1 MDVTVKKRKS
11 ISSIII
17 DIILWVIIGLAAV
30 FLIAWGLGYE
40 PRIVM
45 SGSMEPTIK
54 TGSICWINKNAAYE
68 DIKEGD
74 IIAFGIESDGETV
87 LVTHRAINITEEGI
101 ETKGDNNDDSDGV
114 TTTKDNFV
122 GQNILAIPYIGYVAV
137 AFGNLIRFLT
147 GSSRGHIF
155 LIMIIAAI
163 IFLIF
168 LGHTLSSD
176 DSTKK
181 KKEEDKKDIFKT
193 DVDETTEILPEKINT
208 KEKEVD
214 NSKNNKA

>member
-1 MDVTVKKRKS
+1 
-11 ISSIII
+11 
-17 DIILWVIIGLAAV
+17 
-30 FLIAWGLGYE
+30 
-40 PRIVM
+40 
-45 SGSMEPTIK
+45 
-54 TGSICWINKNAAYE
+54 
-68 DIKEGD
+68 
-74 IIAFGIESDGETV
+74 
-87 LVTHRAINITEEGI
+87 
-101 ETKGDNNDDSDGV
+101 
-114 TTTKDNFV
+114 
-122 GQNILAIPYIGYVAV
+122 
-137 AFGNLIRFLT
+137 
-147 GSSRGHIF
+147 
-155 LIMIIAAI
+155 MIIAAI